1 MIWYL
6 NGDPLTK
13 SQQCA
18 VPLGIQGENETL
30 VYTADVSDWLAAWPL
45 GVIALVLQ
53 PPDGSDVYMGNT
65 SLDRET
71 GVLSW
76 TVTEFDT
83 AIVGYGKGELR
94 IVSGDVVKKS
104 WTFATYTRASV
115 LAAASVPPEPVPDWI
130 SDLMQTIDGIPD
142 LIQQA
147 EDAANAAETSAQEAA
162 IILDSLDV
170 ATVAETKSYLNMA

>member
-18 VPLGIQGENETL
+18 VPLGIQGENETI
-30 VYTADVSDWLAAWPL
+30 VYTADMSDWLEQWPE

-53 PPDGSDVYMGNT
+53 PPDGSAAYMGNT

-71 GVLSW
+71 GVVSW
-76 TVTEFDT
+76 TITEFDT

-94 IVSGDVVKKS
+94 LVSGGVVKKS
-104 WTFATYTRASV
+104 WTFATYTRPSV

-130 SDLMQTIDGIPD
+130 TTLMQTIDGIPD
-142 LIQQA
+142 LIEQA
-147 EDAANAAETSAQEAA
+147 EDAAEAAEGSAQEAA
-162 IILDSLDV
+162 LIVDSLDV
-170 ATVAETKSYLNMA
+170 ATVEETKSYLDIA